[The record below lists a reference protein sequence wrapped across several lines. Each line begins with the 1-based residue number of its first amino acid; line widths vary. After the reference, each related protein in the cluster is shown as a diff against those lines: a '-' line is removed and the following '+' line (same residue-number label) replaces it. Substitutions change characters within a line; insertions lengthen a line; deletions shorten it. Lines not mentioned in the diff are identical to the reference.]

1 MEEPSVAELLPELYR
16 QVLDRVAVLEEH
28 GERAE
33 AGRVRSEATQAY
45 SRAWDTSA
53 LGKLRALGIHAE
65 RVIQGRERPR
75 AQHSLAAAIA
85 RFTPE
90 RGV

>member
-16 QVLDRVAVLEEH
+16 EVLDRVAALEDT
-28 GERAE
+28 
-33 AGRVRSEATQAY
+33 AGGPRLGASARDATRPTRVRGTTRPSGSCAPSASTPSAS
-45 SRAWDTSA
+45 SRGASDRTRSTRWPP
-53 LGKLRALGIHAE
+53 L
-65 RVIQGRERPR
+65 V
-75 AQHSLAAAIA
+75 A

>member
-1 MEEPSVAELLPELYR
+1 MEEPSVAEVLPELYR
-16 QVLDRVAVLEEH
+16 QVLDRVAALEEH
-28 GERAE
+28 GQRAE
-33 AGRVRSEATQAY
+33 AGRVRTEATQAY
-45 SRAWDTSA
+45 SRAWDTAA
-53 LGKLRALGIHAE
+53 LGKLRGLRTHAE

>member
-16 QVLDRVAVLEEH
+16 QVLDRVAALEEH
-28 GERAE
+28 GQRAE
-33 AGRVRSEATQAY
+33 AGRVRADATRAY
-45 SRAWDTSA
+45 SLAWDTSA
-53 LGKLRALGIHAE
+53 LGKLRSLRMHAE
-65 RVIQGRERPR
+65 RVIQGRERPHT
-75 AQHSLAAAIA
+75 QHPLAAAIA

>member
-16 QVLDRVAVLEEH
+16 QVLDHVAALEEH

-33 AGRVRSEATQAY
+33 AGRVRANATQAY
-45 SRAWDTSA
+45 SRAWDTA
-53 LGKLRALGIHAE
+53 TLARLRGLQIHAA
-65 RVIQGRERPR
+65 RVIAGRERPHGR
-75 AQHSLAAAIA
+75 HPLAAAIA

>member
-16 QVLDRVAVLEEH
+16 QVLDRVAALEAH
-28 GERAE
+28 GQRAE
-33 AGRVRSEATQAY
+33 AGRVRADATRAY
-45 SRAWDTSA
+45 SRAWDTAA
-53 LGKLRALGIHAE
+53 LGKLRALLVHAD
-65 RVIQGRERPR
+65 RVVQGRERPR
-75 AQHSLAAAIA
+75 TQHSLAATIA

>member
-16 QVLDRVAVLEEH
+16 QVLDRVAALEAH
-28 GERAE
+28 GQRAE
-33 AGRVRSEATQAY
+33 AGRVRADATRAY
-45 SRAWDTSA
+45 SRAWDTAA
-53 LGKLRALGIHAE
+53 LGKLRSLVMHAD
-65 RVIQGRERPR
+65 RVVQGRERPR
-75 AQHSLAAAIA
+75 AQHSLAATIA